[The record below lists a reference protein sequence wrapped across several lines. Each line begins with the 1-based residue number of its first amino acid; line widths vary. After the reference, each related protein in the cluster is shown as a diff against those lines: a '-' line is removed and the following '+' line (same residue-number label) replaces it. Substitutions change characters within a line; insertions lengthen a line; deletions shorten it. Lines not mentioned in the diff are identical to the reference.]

1 MIRCTTTCEPSC
13 CLDWFIATKILSKG
27 RLCVKSASD
36 SPGWAPWG
44 RAFTNTS
51 RKTAPCSANASALE
65 LVIRRAV
72 VRDLSKPRAVDL
84 PPDRLTTRWQDL
96 IDDPAVDIVVELM
109 GGIDEPLALIRAAI
123 DAGKIVVTGNK
134 ALLAEHG
141 QEIFALAAEKKVP
154 VFFEAST
161 AGGIPIIKTIR
172 EALIANHI
180 VSIHGIINGTSNY
193 ILTRMTDAG
202 LDFAAAL
209 AEAQAQG
216 YAEADPTLDINGWD
230 AAHKAVILAS
240 LAYGFWVGT
249 DKIFVE
255 GIDKLTATD
264 IRFADEL
271 GYRVKLLA
279 IIKAD
284 ASLGGRRRH
293 RGARA
298 SDADPENARPRVGVG
313 RVQRRGACAATWW
326 ARRYSTVAARARTR
340 RAARSSAIWR
350 KRPSRSAGSIGATG
364 SRRTGCTGRAARW
377 RKSCRGITCGS
388 RWTTSR
394 ACWRRWRASSAAR
407 HRDFVGGP
415 ARDARRG
422 GPRAVGVHA
431 RPGEPPRHAERAG
444 GHPAAGLRDAPGG
457 AAAGGVVRGRI
468 I

>member
-1 MIRCTTTCEPSC
+1 MRQIGIGLAGLGTVGAGVYKHVAQNRA
-13 CLDWFIATKILSKG
+13 LLSE
-27 RLCVKSASD
+27 RL
-36 SPGWAPWG
+36 G
-44 RAFTNTS
+44 
-51 RKTAPCSANASALE
+51 LE
-65 LVIRRAV
+65 LVVRRAV
-72 VRDLSKPRAVDL
+72 VRDLSKPRALDL
-84 PPDRLTTRWQDL
+84 PADRLTTRWQDL
-96 IDDPAVDIVVELM
+96 IDDPGVDIVVELM

-123 DAGKIVVTGNK
+123 DAGKSVVTGNK

-264 IRFADEL
+264 IRFADDL

-284 ASLGGRRRH
+284 ANHDGGGGIEVRVHPTLIPKSHVLASVSGVFNAVAVRGDVVGETLFYGRGAGQDPTSSAVISDLAEAAIALGGQHRSYGFTPHGLYGTCKPLEQIVSRYYLRLAVDDQPGVLAQVAGILGRH
-293 RGARA
+293 GIGISSVVQPETHDAADRAQLVFMLDGA
-298 SDADPENARPRVGVG
+298 SDRAMQNALGDILRLECVMP
-313 RVQRRGACAATWW
+313 
-326 ARRYSTVAARARTR
+326 
-340 RAARSSAIWR
+340 
-350 KRPSRSAGSIGATG
+350 
-364 SRRTGCTGRAARW
+364 
-377 RKSCRGITCGS
+377 
-388 RWTTSR
+388 
-394 ACWRRWRASSAAR
+394 
-407 HRDFVGGP
+407 
-415 ARDARRG
+415 
-422 GPRAVGVHA
+422 
-431 RPGEPPRHAERAG
+431 
-444 GHPAAGLRDAPGG
+444 PAALLRVESFA
-457 AAAGGVVRGRI
+457 
-468 I
+468 